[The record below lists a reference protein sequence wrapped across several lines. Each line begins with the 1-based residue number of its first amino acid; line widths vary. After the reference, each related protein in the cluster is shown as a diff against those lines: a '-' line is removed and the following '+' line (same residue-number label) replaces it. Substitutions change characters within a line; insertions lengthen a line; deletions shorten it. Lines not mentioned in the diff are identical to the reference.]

1 MGTITRRESLKY
13 ITLASISAGMLI
25 RCTPEHEAG
34 VASPVVHNARYKLTE
49 KDLELLNQQFFTQ
62 EEMETVRQL
71 SNLIIPAD
79 DHSGNAEDAGVPKFI
94 DFMMLDKPEM
104 QTNVRGGLRWL
115 DFQCL
120 KQFEKEFRSCSVDQ
134 QKQLLDQIAYPDNA
148 KPEMSQGV
156 SFFNRFRDLVASGF
170 WSSKMGME
178 DIGYMGNVP
187 TIWNGP
193 PQEWLDKL
201 GVQA

>member
-25 RCTPEHEAG
+25 RCTPEHEAEI
-34 VASPVVHNARYKLTE
+34 ASPAVHAARYKLTE
-49 KDLELLNQQFFTQ
+49 KDLELLSRQFFTQ

-79 DHSGNAEDAGVPKFI
+79 DRSGNAEDAGVPKFI
-94 DFMMLDKPEM
+94 DFIMLDKPEM
-104 QTNVRGGLRWL
+104 QTNMRGGLRWL
-115 DFQCL
+115 DFQSL
-120 KQFEKEFRSCSVDQ
+120 KQFEHEFRNCSVDQ
-134 QKQLLDQIAYPDNA
+134 QKTLLDQIAYPDIA

-156 SFFNRFRDLVASGF
+156 NFFNRFRDLVASGF
-170 WSSKMGME
+170 WTSKMGME

-187 TIWNGP
+187 TVWNGP

-201 GVQA
+201 GVQV

>member
-49 KDLELLNQQFFTQ
+49 EDLKLLNQQFFTQ

-201 GVQA
+201 GVLA